1 VTDLSKTIAPRSDQL
16 NSDDLIGG
24 PRVIR
29 ITRVTANEGN
39 GEQPVNVFFE
49 GDNGKPYR
57 PCKGMRRVMVA
68 VWGADGAAYAGR
80 AMEIWRDP
88 TVTWG
93 GMQVGGIRISAMS
106 HIEKPMTLAVTAS
119 KTSRKPLVIKPLKIE
134 EPKPVADQPTV
145 MSPEQIAAAQDE
157 ARASA
162 RKGKASF
169 TGWWK
174 ANADKRDACKPIMEE
189 LQNLTAEADA
199 ANDDPF
205 GLPPVDDDAAPSP
218 EEAARWAAEE
228 AAARDG
234 EAAR

>member
-1 VTDLSKTIAPRSDQL
+1 MTDLSRTIAPKSDQL

-49 GDNGKPYR
+49 GDGGKPYR

-68 VWGADGAAYAGR
+68 VWGADGSAYAGR
-80 AMEIWRDP
+80 SMEIWRDP

-106 HIEKPMTLAVTAS
+106 DIEKPMTLAVTAS

-134 EPKPVADQPTV
+134 APKPEAPVMDEAQVAEIQN
-145 MSPEQIAAAQDE
+145 E

-174 ANADKRDACKPIMEE
+174 TNSAKRAACQPIMAE
-189 LQNLTAEADA
+189 LQALTAEADA

-205 GLPPVDDDAAPSP
+205 GLPPVDDDAAPTP

-228 AAARDG
+228 AAQNKE
-234 EAAR
+234 EA